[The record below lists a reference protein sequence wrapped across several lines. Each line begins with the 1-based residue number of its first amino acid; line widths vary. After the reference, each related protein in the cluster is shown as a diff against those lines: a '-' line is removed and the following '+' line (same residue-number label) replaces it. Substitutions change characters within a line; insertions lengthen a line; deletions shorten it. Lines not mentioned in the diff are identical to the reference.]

1 MLNVVAGIPPA
12 LGSFIGGIVM
22 TIYFTAGGL
31 LAAAWV
37 SVVQLVVLLTGIVMA
52 LLLALAKA
60 GGWSSVVATAQV
72 TRDYWSFW
80 RGGESGWLYLA
91 MLGPAFII
99 SPGLLQKVYGARDDR
114 AVRIGVGA
122 NAVVLLL
129 FAALQPLL
137 GAIAISQ

>member
-1 MLNVVAGIPPA
+1 
-12 LGSFIGGIVM
+12 
-22 TIYFTAGGL
+22 
-31 LAAAWV
+31 
-37 SVVQLVVLLTGIVMA
+37 
-52 LLLALAKA
+52 
-60 GGWSSVVATAQV
+60 
-72 TRDYWSFW
+72 
-80 RGGESGWLYLA
+80 